1 MAKYDVHNMEERL
14 KRIDDR
20 ILRIDFDNNRKR
32 HNIVAWD
39 SRGEEEY
46 IAFSAAPGEL
56 DARVEHE
63 FYRIRNGNYNAF
75 DELRAWEAQKER
87 NDEKRI
93 EENAAG
99 MADVLY
105 KPLLQDAGY

>member
-1 MAKYDVHNMEERL
+1 MAIYDVHNMEERL
-14 KRIDDR
+14 KQIDSL
-20 ILRIDFDNNRKR
+20 ILRIDWCTNRKR
-32 HNIVAWD
+32 HNIIAWD
-39 SRGEEEY
+39 ARNNEEY

-56 DARVEHE
+56 DARVERE

-75 DELRAWEAQKER
+75 DELREWEAKKEL
-87 NDEKRI
+87 NEEKRI
-93 EENAAG
+93 ADTAAG